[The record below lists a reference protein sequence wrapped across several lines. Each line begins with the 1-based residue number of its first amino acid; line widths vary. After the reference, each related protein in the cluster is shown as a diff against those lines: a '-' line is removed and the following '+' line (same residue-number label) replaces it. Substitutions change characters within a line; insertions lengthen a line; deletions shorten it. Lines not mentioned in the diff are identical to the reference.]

1 MKRVLVI
8 SLWLFL
14 LCSLALASSSS
25 PDDRSI
31 TDPKSITSESNS
43 GAHPVPID
51 DLYYTRESSGPAWSP
66 DGREVAFTTDLAG
79 RANIWKVNSSG
90 GWPMQLTQSD
100 DRQYAA
106 TWSPDGKWIIFSR
119 TAAEMRCGTCTPSLV
134 MAAQSST

>member
-8 SLWLFL
+8 SVWLFL
-14 LCSLALASSSS
+14 LCSLALAASS

-31 TDPKSITSESNS
+31 TDPKSITSELNS

-79 RANIWKVNSSG
+79 RANIWRVNSSG
-90 GWPMQLTQSD
+90 G
-100 DRQYAA
+100 
-106 TWSPDGKWIIFSR
+106 
-119 TAAEMRCGTCTPSLV
+119 
-134 MAAQSST
+134 